1 MFTSTQRR
9 QILKWG
15 GLTLF
20 SLSLLPLLMHG
31 LFFIVLFQYY
41 IPAAIVFYAIYFTYT
56 KIKETDLSDQDVLQV
71 IKTFF
76 TPTKK

>member
-1 MFTSTQRR
+1 MFTKQQRR

-41 IPAAIVFYAIYFTYT
+41 IPAAIIIFALYFSYV
-56 KIKETDLSDQDVLQV
+56 KIQAVDIHDEEVLNV

-76 TPTKK
+76 TRSKK

>member
-1 MFTSTQRR
+1 MFTREQRI

-31 LFFIVLFQYY
+31 LFFIVLFQYF
-41 IPAAIVFYAIYFTYT
+41 IPLAIISYALYFSYL
-56 KIKETDLSDQDVLQV
+56 KIKQTDFRDEDVKKIFVAL
-71 IKTFF
+71 F
-76 TPTKK
+76 TKKK

>member
-1 MFTSTQRR
+1 MFTSEQRL

-41 IPAAIVFYAIYFTYT
+41 IPLAILAYAVYFSYL
-56 KIKETDLSDQDVLQV
+56 KIKQTDFSDDDIWKLY
-71 IKTFF
+71 KSFF
-76 TPTKK
+76 SKKK